1 MCPSSRLTLASLAHI
16 WVSKQDGNEPQT
28 RMECAR
34 VTIVFS
40 LMHKVPIPPTKC
52 RNPKTEHRIE
62 IFFFLFF
69 CEVILAIRHK
79 FYTTHNFCKIVKYY
93 KIQYLQNFIRGSQKA
108 SVLELT
114 APFCGVSDSIVH
126 CVKVTPCLLYHVSI
140 VVSVECPY
148 VTNSLSPGSVF
159 PVLP

>member
-1 MCPSSRLTLASLAHI
+1 MFYSVTICSLIFFICNLEELFEGRPGLRYFCPCGVLQRARHLYSFIFSQKNISFRSVCPSSRLTLASLAHI

-62 IFFFLFF
+62 I
-69 CEVILAIRHK
+69 
-79 FYTTHNFCKIVKYY
+79 
-93 KIQYLQNFIRGSQKA
+93 YLNI
-108 SVLELT
+108 
-114 APFCGVSDSIVH
+114 SD
-126 CVKVTPCLLYHVSI
+126 YM
-140 VVSVECPY
+140 
-148 VTNSLSPGSVF
+148 
-159 PVLP
+159 

>member
-62 IFFFLFF
+62 IFYVKLSWLYATNFLHIVICKIAKNNIYNSLEVTRLRYLSLELEFE
-69 CEVILAIRHK
+69 CLCVVEVIRLHI
-79 FYTTHNFCKIVKYY
+79 
-93 KIQYLQNFIRGSQKA
+93 
-108 SVLELT
+108 SVT
-114 APFCGVSDSIVH
+114 RPNINCS
-126 CVKVTPCLLYHVSI
+126 
-140 VVSVECPY
+140 
-148 VTNSLSPGSVF
+148 
-159 PVLP
+159 